1 MKSVTTR
8 SFRRGFRSLPPEI
21 QSQARLAYSLFR
33 DNPRHPGLR
42 FKKVHPTQPV
52 YSARISQDY
61 RAVGVLRG
69 EEVVWFFIGSHRQ
82 YDALLRSL

>member
-1 MKSVTTR
+1 LRSATTR
-8 SFRRGFRSLPPEI
+8 SFRRGFGSLPSEI
-21 QSQARLAYSLFR
+21 QRQARLAYSLFR
-33 DNPRHPGLR
+33 ENPRHPGLR
-42 FKKVHPTQPV
+42 FKKVHPKEPV

-69 EEVVWFFIGSHRQ
+69 DEIIWFFIGTHAE

>member
-8 SFRRGFRSLPPEI
+8 PFRRRFRSLPPEI
-21 QSQARLAYSLFR
+21 QRQARLAYSLFR

-42 FKKVHPTQPV
+42 FKKVHPSQPI

-61 RAVGVLRG
+61 RAVGVLKAD
-69 EEVVWFFIGSHRQ
+69 EIIWFFIGSHSE
-82 YDALLRSL
+82 YDTLLRSL

>member
-1 MKSVTTR
+1 MRSVTTR

-21 QSQARLAYSLFR
+21 QRQARLAYSLFSE
-33 DNPRHPGLR
+33 NPRHSSLR
-42 FKKVHPTQPV
+42 FKKVHPNQPV

-69 EEVVWFFIGSHRQ
+69 DEIVWFFIGSHAE
-82 YDALLRSL
+82 YDSLLRRF